1 MPFGQNI
8 LVGHIDTKHMLYV
21 FGFFVAICFII
32 YSIYSFKNLT
42 PSGQIKNIVSDYK
55 ALDIQAFESYDQDQ
69 CNIKYKDK
77 RLRDFYIASSA
88 NSFLVGNQK
97 YDNVSLDMIKNCII
111 MGARYI
117 EIEVICSALDLTA
130 KPIVTTGV
138 EVGQWQTSLNNIDFE
153 EVCQTIAT
161 YAFSP
166 EIKTYQLPFF
176 LYIKLR
182 VNNNPSVLAKM
193 GKVIKQYFPFKKD
206 KEQEFGN
213 LFPININPS
222 QMPMC
227 SLFNQIIIW
236 SDPVDTTKLDTS
248 QTNLVNNYIN
258 IINIY
263 TPKRLHYTE
272 ISDQGKET
280 AENARTPEQKRQLLD
295 DLTETNKTSLTIVY
309 PNKQDDTTSESYDP
323 QESWSYGCQFVAINY
338 QLNDDNRN
346 TYFTKFMNDSF
357 VLKPE
362 PLRKP
367 KPKADESNLDT
378 MIPDQSNTKDIILKR
393 QWFFNKDKPVYFRPF
408 NDSSKVLTIE
418 NYKLVIK
425 TKEDDNL
432 GIEDSFL
439 IKPYLANANHPS
451 KISIESVR
459 YPNYYL
465 VIYEDGFE
473 ISDWRTRKFDRDSA
487 AFTTDS
493 SFLLKQGL
501 LTTRDK
507 AGTEE
512 VSSLISLCI
521 QGTTKKVVVYHSPSQ
536 TITFKEDDDTQNYD
550 LAINATFHMYK
561 LPVTTAYNIRQSDN
575 QYIKSENTLLVKNT
589 EVGTNSFFVFVNESE
604 LNVPGVDKNQT
615 VAIIHIKDHK
625 NNYWGIGDKSLL
637 RSNLSSPSEKTR
649 FYLKESG
656 KFTQIYYKNPKN
668 GQKDLPVIAQSD
680 GVLRLAYPNEIGK
693 RETNFIITSTFAKK
707 KK

>member
-1 MPFGQNI
+1 
-8 LVGHIDTKHMLYV
+8 
-21 FGFFVAICFII
+21 
-32 YSIYSFKNLT
+32 
-42 PSGQIKNIVSDYK
+42 
-55 ALDIQAFESYDQDQ
+55 
-69 CNIKYKDK
+69 
-77 RLRDFYIASSA
+77 
-88 NSFLVGNQK
+88 
-97 YDNVSLDMIKNCII
+97 

-117 EIEVICSALDLTA
+117 EIEVICSTLDLTA
-130 KPIVTTGV
+130 KPVVTTGI

-161 YAFSP
+161 YAFSQ

-182 VNNNPSVLAKM
+182 VNNNPAVLGKM
-193 GKVIKQYFPFKKD
+193 GKIIKQYFPFKKD

-222 QMPMC
+222 QIPMC
-227 SLFNQIIIW
+227 SLFNQIVIW

-280 AENARTPEQKRQLLD
+280 SENARTPEQKRQLLD
-295 DLTETNKTSLTIVY
+295 DLTEQNKKSLTIVY

-367 KPKADESNLDT
+367 KEIVRDSNLDT
-378 MIPDQSNTKDIILKR
+378 MIPDESNIKDIILKR

-425 TKEDDNL
+425 TKQDDDL
-432 GIEDSFL
+432 SIEDSFL

-473 ISDWRTRKFDRDSA
+473 ISDWRTRKFDSDSA

-493 SFLLKQGL
+493 SFILKQGL

-507 AGTEE
+507 AGSEE
-512 VSSLISLCI
+512 ISSLVTLCI
-521 QGTTKKVVVYHSPSQ
+521 QGKTKKVVVYHSPSQ

-550 LAINATFHMYK
+550 LAINATFNMYK

-575 QYIKSENTLLVKNT
+575 QYVKSENTLLVKNT
-589 EVGTNSFFVFVNESE
+589 DVGTNSFFVFVNESE
-604 LNVPGVDKNQT
+604 LNVPGVDKNQP
-615 VAIIHIKDHK
+615 VQIIHIKDNK
-625 NNYWGIGDKSLL
+625 NNYLGIVDKSLL

-668 GQKDLPVIAQSD
+668 GQPDLPVISQSD